1 MPKRK
6 ETRVK
11 EKPRILLYG
20 NSIIIGTIG
29 ASLRRC
35 SHYDV
40 IAIAQEAQEIDAS
53 KLDMVLFDLEGP
65 CTESVF
71 SLLKTNPNLVLIGV
85 SPDTNMVK
93 LWSGRQLRELSTQ
106 DLIEVINGELNN
118 LPAEGESPD
127 LAVVDLSTGNEDIL
141 ALLAAFRSSSIPTP
155 VHPKHEDPVRPKK
168 HKRQPRGRKHV

>member
-1 MPKRK
+1 
-6 ETRVK
+6 VK

-20 NSIIIGTIG
+20 NSIIMETMG

-35 SHYDV
+35 SHFDV
-40 IAIAQEAQEIDAS
+40 IALAPQEDQEIDAL

-85 SPDTNMVK
+85 SPDVNMVK

-106 DLIEVINGELNN
+106 DLIEVINGELSN
-118 LPAEGESPD
+118 LPAESESAD
-127 LAVVDLSTGNEDIL
+127 LAVVDLSTGNEDTR
-141 ALLAAFRSSSIPTP
+141 ALLAAFRSGSIPAP
-155 VHPKHEDPVRPKK
+155 VRPKHEDPVRPKK
-168 HKRQPRGRKHV
+168 HKRQPRGGKHV